1 MRIFRSLNINVPS
14 SYGYCCSKALL
25 YLLLHDFGLIL
36 QLEEFVVFTND
47 NNDNDDAAIIA
58 ADNNHN
64 NDNNY
69 NYGKD
74 CRMLKGATMIMIVL
88 LMKACIESYRDIS
101 FVFFLF
107 WITTTDGI

>member
-1 MRIFRSLNINVPS
+1 MLS
-14 SYGYCCSKALL
+14 STVQVLYSMILASNTTCNLL
-25 YLLLHDFGLIL
+25 VD
-36 QLEEFVVFTND
+36 
-47 NNDNDDAAIIA
+47 NDNDDDDAAMIAVDNDNDDDDAAMIA

>member
-1 MRIFRSLNINVPS
+1 M
-14 SYGYCCSKALL
+14 
-25 YLLLHDFGLIL
+25 
-36 QLEEFVVFTND
+36 
-47 NNDNDDAAIIA
+47 IA